1 MEYKVVKTFPVRDGV
16 VKVGEK
22 VWWHCEEGPMHL
34 RVEEGDCNIADYPQ
48 YYSIN
53 KPVFVQHP
61 EVDWLV
67 IYEHEEAYK
76 HMQKGHKVLKIKHER
91 KRPEFAFEDGIALHN
106 FTLKYCTPYSK
117 KLVQLD
123 KRFVSDLI
131 VVLAE
136 EPINEEQTRFVIS
149 EIGKFLR
156 VTRVFQQSYKDKE
169 LRKKLKLY
177 IKWLQ
182 SQSSVIQS

>member
-1 MEYKVVKTFPVRDGV
+1 MEYKVVETFPVRDGV

-22 VWWHCEEGPMHL
+22 VWWHCEEGPKHL
-34 RVEEGDCNIADYPQ
+34 RVDGDIRNIMNYPQ

-76 HMQKGHKVLKIKHER
+76 HMQKGHKVVRIKHER
-91 KRPEFAFEDGIALHN
+91 KRPEFTFEDGVFLGQDCGPYAGYVILTMEHSDV
-106 FTLKYCTPYSK
+106 FTVQQQIGAVHEYLKATTCQSDYSFK
-117 KLVQLD
+117 
-123 KRFVSDLI
+123 
-131 VVLAE
+131 
-136 EPINEEQTRFVIS
+136 P
-149 EIGKFLR
+149 
-156 VTRVFQQSYKDKE
+156 

-182 SQSSVIQS
+182 SHGSVVQSGQ